1 MMCAG
6 MFPCHPP
13 TPSRVSVILINDR
26 SPFLTLAAFM
36 HLLSKHF
43 SRPATA
49 FPLGTAMQMRLTKWL
64 ETFTEDALERGT

>member
-13 TPSRVSVILINDR
+13 LTRASVILINDR

-36 HLLSKHF
+36 HLLSERF

-49 FPLGTAMQMRLTKWL
+49 FPPGTAMQMRLTKWL
-64 ETFTEDALERGT
+64 ETFTEDALEKGT